1 MAWSEGSVRPGARA
15 SPGQVGDAPRRSSED
30 TSARRAPLRW
40 RWMRACPGSLPQNYH
55 CLGGRGGGAA
65 EVKFC
70 GGVFGEASPDFPSLA
85 ATRSTGAGLEAGT
98 GGALTTKYCQKRIPA
113 LRKVSGDDGT
123 SFYLAGEAEAGH
135 RGRRH
140 ELLPCRGSR
149 GRTLFL
155 RGCPVCSAAARAPP
169 PLGGRA

>member
-40 RWMRACPGSLPQNYH
+40 RWMRACPGRGSLPRLPFS
-55 CLGGRGGGAA
+55 CRDTVDGRRIGSGHRRGADD
-65 EVKFC
+65 EVLPK
-70 GGVFGEASPDFPSLA
+70 AD
-85 ATRSTGAGLEAGT
+85 TRAPES
-98 GGALTTKYCQKRIPA
+98 
-113 LRKVSGDDGT
+113 V
-123 SFYLAGEAEAGH
+123 

-149 GRTLFL
+149 GRTP
-155 RGCPVCSAAARAPP
+155 GTTARASTLPGKP
-169 PLGGRA
+169 RPDVVLAGVSCVLCGRSSSTAAGWSGVKSGAWSSSVWGFAAVGRVR